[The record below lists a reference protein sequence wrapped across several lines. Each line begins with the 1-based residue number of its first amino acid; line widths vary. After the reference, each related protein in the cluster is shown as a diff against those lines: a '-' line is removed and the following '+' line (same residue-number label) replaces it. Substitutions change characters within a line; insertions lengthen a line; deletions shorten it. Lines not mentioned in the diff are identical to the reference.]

1 MEKQFLHQRKKDG
14 GGWCSRCRLVT
25 RIFEEMAFCDYSS
38 SPSRPSTGV
47 MVPKRPSCSP
57 LMPAVKN
64 KVSAGPAVPSL
75 PKVSDHRPSMNM
87 RESSG
92 FLTKPMNLRVKPL
105 NAAIQP
111 LRKLPTRMTLLNSP
125 KSRVVQ
131 TTPQGALN
139 QSPCSR

>member
-57 LMPAVKN
+57 LVPAVKN
-64 KVSAGPAVPSL
+64 RVLAGPAAPSL
-75 PKVSDHRPSMNM
+75 PNVRDHRPSMNI

-92 FLTKPMNLRVKPL
+92 FFMKLMNLCVKLL

-111 LRKLPTRMTLLNSP
+111 LRKLPTRM
-125 KSRVVQ
+125 
-131 TTPQGALN
+131 AL
-139 QSPCSR
+139 